1 MRAAFYRRHGP
12 VAEALEI
19 GDLDIG
25 ALAPGEARVEV
36 EATPVHFGDLLYI
49 EGRLANAPPPP
60 AVCGS
65 EGIGRVLELGP
76 GVGTLRVGQRVFLP
90 RKSGTWIEQV
100 RVAAGRLAPAPEHGD
115 PLQLALVPVNAL
127 TAHLLVTK
135 VVTLAPGEWLL
146 QNAANSSCGRFIIG
160 IARALGLRTVNV
172 VRREALVADLLALGA
187 DAVVLDGEDLPE
199 RVAEATGGAPLRFAI
214 DAVAGTATT
223 RLARCLGTHG
233 TVAVYGLMSRQPCQV
248 PADLMF
254 LRDLRLQGYFMPH
267 YEQGLSLAERHAL
280 LWQLGERVARG
291 ELAAKIAATYGLDEV
306 REACRHELLAGSERD
321 GKIILL
327 PNAPRA

>member
-146 QNAANSSCGRFIIG
+146 QTAANS
-160 IARALGLRTVNV
+160 
-172 VRREALVADLLALGA
+172 LVADLLALGA

-223 RLARCLGTHG
+223 RLARCLDTHG